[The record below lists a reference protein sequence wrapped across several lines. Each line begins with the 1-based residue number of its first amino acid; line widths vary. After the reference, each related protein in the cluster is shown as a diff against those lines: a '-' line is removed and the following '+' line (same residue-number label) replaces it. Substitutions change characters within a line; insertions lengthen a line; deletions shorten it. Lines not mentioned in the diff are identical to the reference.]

1 MPKVNLFKSFEKP
14 VGQRKKPKRKK
25 VKFRTMAFKLTDM
38 QYRALQVYCRR
49 YKTTP
54 VRFLKNF
61 VNNQVDRYKQEL
73 PPPSFVTENQL
84 ELFSEE

>member
-14 VGQRKKPKRKK
+14 VGQRKKPKHKK
-25 VKFRTMAFKLTDM
+25 VKFRKMSFKLTEM
-38 QYRALQVYCRR
+38 QYRALEVYCRR

-54 VRFLKNF
+54 IRFLKSL

-73 PPPSFVTENQL
+73 PPPSVVTENQL
-84 ELFSEE
+84 KLFGDE